1 MVEEINV
8 TAIQK
13 QKANAEKA
21 KKANERKA
29 QKEELQQENK
39 FLKIKKNTVM
49 KKSAT
54 SSLQNQPVVEPKK
67 EFVEYKDAFILSYF
81 EVIAKSCS
89 KYISNCDE
97 ISLKKRLMTSK
108 DLDHSLSYL
117 LTLQIENPV
126 ILLVITTLSHILND
140 SVQNKFIKELKAEQP
155 KPVDT
160 SAAGLDSKEP
170 EQKSNV

>member
-8 TAIQK
+8 KAIQK

-21 KKANERKA
+21 KKATERKA

-39 FLKIKKNTVM
+39 LLKIKKNTVLN
-49 KKSAT
+49 KSAT
-54 SSLQNQPVVEPKK
+54 SSLQNQPVVEQKK

-108 DLDHSLSYL
+108 DLDHLLSYL

-126 ILLVITTLSHILND
+126 ILLLITTLSHILND
-140 SVQNKFIKELKAEQP
+140 SVQNKFIKELKAEHP
-155 KPVDT
+155 KPIVE
-160 SAAGLDSKEP
+160 LDITEP
-170 EQKSNV
+170 QQKSNV

>member
-1 MVEEINV
+1 MK
-8 TAIQK
+8 AIQK

-21 KKANERKA
+21 KKATERKA
-29 QKEELQQENK
+29 QKEEIQSENK

-49 KKSAT
+49 NKSAT
-54 SSLQNQPVVEPKK
+54 SAPPVAGPKK

-97 ISLKKRLMTSK
+97 ITLKKRLMTSK
-108 DLDHSLSYL
+108 DLDHLLSYL

-126 ILLVITTLSHILND
+126 ILLLITTLSHILND

-155 KPVDT
+155 KPPVE
-160 SAAGLDSKEP
+160 LDSKEP

>member
-8 TAIQK
+8 KAIQK

-21 KKANERKA
+21 KKATERKA

-39 FLKIKKNTVM
+39 LMKIKKNTVM
-49 KKSAT
+49 NKSAT
-54 SSLQNQPVVEPKK
+54 SGPPVVEQKK

-97 ISLKKRLMTSK
+97 TTLKKRLMTSK
-108 DLDHSLSYL
+108 DLDHLLSYL

-126 ILLVITTLSHILND
+126 ILLLITTLSHILND

-155 KPVDT
+155 KP
-160 SAAGLDSKEP
+160 AEALDSKEP

>member
-8 TAIQK
+8 KAIQK

-21 KKANERKA
+21 KKANESKA

-39 FLKIKKNTVM
+39 LLKIKKNTVM
-49 KKSAT
+49 NKTAT
-54 SSLQNQPVVEPKK
+54 RGTPAVDSKK

-97 ISLKKRLMTSK
+97 ITLKKRGKREERRRTRLESTGLK
-108 DLDHSLSYL
+108 TEFLPQEKLDFRKPRILKISIRLINLSW
-117 LTLQIENPV
+117 I
-126 ILLVITTLSHILND
+126 
-140 SVQNKFIKELKAEQP
+140 A
-155 KPVDT
+155 
-160 SAAGLDSKEP
+160 
-170 EQKSNV
+170 